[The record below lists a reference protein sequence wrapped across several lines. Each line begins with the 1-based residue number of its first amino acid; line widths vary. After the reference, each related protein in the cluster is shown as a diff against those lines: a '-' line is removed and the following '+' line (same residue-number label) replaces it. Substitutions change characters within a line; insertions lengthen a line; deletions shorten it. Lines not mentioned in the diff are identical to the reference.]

1 MSEWGNPAAI
11 AVIPKGKLTR
21 GTETSQY
28 PEERK
33 ANPASAGH
41 PLGGG
46 DSPSSGER
54 TGNSPNH
61 VNVKVTAVVHVVLWG
76 AHGGSGETL
85 GELPNRRVAESP
97 GKESRRG

>member
-1 MSEWGNPAAI
+1 MGQPNRFT
-11 AVIPKGKLTR
+11 VIPQGKRTR
-21 GTETSQY
+21 GTETSKY

-33 ANPASAGH
+33 ANSASAEH

-54 TGNSPNH
+54 TGKSPNH

-76 AHGGSGETL
+76 AHGGYGETL
-85 GELPNRRVAESP
+85 GELPNRHITEAP
-97 GKESRRG
+97 GKEPQRG